1 MVHLYFKCK
10 IGDESGDEDE
20 IGVENEAT
28 GSRKRDKKRQEREAQ
43 RQVIL
48 VSITHFFKK
57 IIPHLSKGW
66 LRLWLCAQN
75 KCRN

>member
-1 MVHLYFKCK
+1 MCEICKLANVMVHLCFKCK

-20 IGVENEAT
+20 IGVENEAR

-48 VSITHFFKK
+48 VSITHFILNYTSFK
-57 IIPHLSKGW
+57 
-66 LRLWLCAQN
+66 
-75 KCRN
+75 